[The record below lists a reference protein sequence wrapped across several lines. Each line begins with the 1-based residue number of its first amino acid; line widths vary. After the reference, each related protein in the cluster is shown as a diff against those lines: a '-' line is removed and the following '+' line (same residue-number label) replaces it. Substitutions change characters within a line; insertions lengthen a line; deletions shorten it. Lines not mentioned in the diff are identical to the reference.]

1 MSNPCHDLKFKDQ
14 SGLAYMCLFNPFD
27 PQTWEDDPN
36 WASFLGMAWSQQ
48 DSHGMSW
55 HKWGRLGSMV
65 VTFLGEA
72 IWWQVW
78 VLDGWCHR
86 RSLLLRFLEPR
97 FGTIQILLVLVK
109 ASHVN
114 PCSSVLWSCCWFSGG
129 SRSSN
134 QNASWPSLQPVTE
147 MEIASRPHQA
157 KYPSLAF
164 SLLIIFQ

>member
-1 MSNPCHDLKFKDQ
+1 MAQVRPARQHGCHVSWRSDL
-14 SGLAYMCLFNPFD
+14 MTC
-27 PQTWEDDPN
+27 
-36 WASFLGMAWSQQ
+36 
-48 DSHGMSW
+48 
-55 HKWGRLGSMV
+55 LGSRWLM
-65 VTFLGEA
+65 
-72 IWWQVW
+72 
-78 VLDGWCHR
+78 CHR
-86 RSLLLRFLEPR
+86 RSLPLRFLEPR

-157 KYPSLAF
+157 KYPKSCFLIVDHISIGFNHKYLGSFASHKIEQRPKPSNDAF
-164 SLLIIFQ
+164 SWKCILCLPHIQI